1 MYYQP
6 CNEDIVLK
14 VTQDQRQEL
23 ANFYRQIE
31 QRAYRMAM
39 IETRRSSDA
48 LDLVQDAMESLMKRY
63 ASRPSAEWRALFYKI
78 LQNRIRDWHR
88 WSGLRTRL
96 HISKPDSEE
105 FTEQDHTIASEELTP
120 IEQADQDYSM
130 DRLQLALTQ
139 LSFRQ
144 RQAVL
149 LRVWEGF
156 NVEETAHI
164 MKCSSGSVKTH
175 LSRALSA
182 LKKLLDQNDE

>member
-96 HISKPDSEE
+96 HLNKSDTEDFI
-105 FTEQDHTIASEELTP
+105 EQDPQVVSEQLTP
-120 IEQADQDYSM
+120 VEQADQDHAIE
-130 DRLQLALTQ
+130 RLQRALTQ

-175 LSRALSA
+175 LSRALSS
-182 LKKLLDQNDE
+182 LKNTLDDNDE